1 MKRLRPLLGL
11 ALSLVLLWLL
21 FRNVNTDELLASL
34 RSANYVAVV
43 PAVLVYFAGIGVRAV
58 RWGLFLAP
66 VARYSTPRLFVATVI
81 GFTVNNLM
89 PVRLG
94 EIARAILLR
103 GWGGTPPAA
112 TLGTILVERLFDGL
126 TLCAILGLAWP
137 WLPAGSWLRPAT
149 LLGGLVFGAVTA
161 GAALGAICPERL
173 LRLADWFSRPLSRP
187 RRERLLAICQSFFD
201 GLQILR
207 NGRVVASATALSL
220 LAWLSEAA
228 MYYIIMLGFGISAG
242 PSAALLGMAAANLG
256 TMVPSSPGFVG
267 TFDWPL
273 QSVLVGV
280 FGLDGDLAT
289 SFTLVV
295 HAALLAPVTV
305 LGLLFLWREGL
316 SLGQVGRSG
325 LAGPAVTPSTDSA
338 ARAL

>member
-1 MKRLRPLLGL
+1 MKWLRTLLGL

-21 FRNVNTDELLASL
+21 LRGVNTDELLASL
-34 RSANYVAVV
+34 RSANYVAVI
-43 PAVLVYFAGIGVRAV
+43 PAVLIYFAGVGVRAV
-58 RWGLFLAP
+58 RWRLFLAP
-66 VARYSTPRLFVATVI
+66 VARYSTPQLFVATII

-103 GWGGTPPAA
+103 RWGGTPPVA

-126 TLCAILGLAWP
+126 TLCVILALAGP
-137 WLPAGSWLRPAT
+137 WLPVGSWLRPAA
-149 LLGGLVFGAVTA
+149 LLGGLAFGAATICA
-161 GAALGAICPERL
+161 TLGAYCPERL
-173 LRLADWFSRPLSRP
+173 LRLAGWLSRPLSRP
-187 RRERLLAICQSFFD
+187 RRMRLLAICQSFFD

-207 NGRVVASATALSL
+207 NSRVVVGGAALSV

-228 MYYIIMLGFGISAG
+228 MYYLIMLGFGISAV
-242 PSAALLGMAAANLG
+242 PFAALLGMVAANLG
-256 TMVPSSPGFVG
+256 TMIPSSPGFVG

-295 HAALLAPVTV
+295 HASLLAPVTL

-325 LAGPAVTPSTDSA
+325 LAGPAATPSTDSA
-338 ARAL
+338 APAL

>member
-1 MKRLRPLLGL
+1 MKRLRPLLGF
-11 ALSLVLLWLL
+11 ALSLLLLWLL
-21 FRNVNTDELLASL
+21 LRNVNTDQLLGSL
-34 RSANYVAVV
+34 RSANYLAVI
-43 PAVLVYFAGIGVRAV
+43 PAVLVYFAGVGVRAV
-58 RWGLFLAP
+58 RWRLFLAP
-66 VARYSTPRLFVATVI
+66 VAQYSTPRLFVATVI

-126 TLCAILGLAWP
+126 TLCVILGLAWP
-137 WLPAGSWLRPAT
+137 WLPAGSWLRPAA
-149 LLGGLVFGAVTA
+149 LLGGLAFGAATV
-161 GAALGAICPERL
+161 GAALGACCPERL
-173 LRLADWFSRPLSRP
+173 LRFAGWLSRPLSRP
-187 RRERLLAICQSFFD
+187 RRARLLGICQSFFD

-207 NGRVVASATALSL
+207 NGRGVVSAAALSL

-228 MYYIIMLGFGISAG
+228 MYYLIMLGFGIGAV
-242 PSAALLGMAAANLG
+242 PAAALLGMVAANLG
-256 TMVPSSPGFVG
+256 TMIPSSPGFVG

-295 HAALLAPVTV
+295 HAALLVPVTL

-316 SLGQVGRSG
+316 SLGQVGRSS
-325 LAGPAVTPSTDSA
+325 PAEPAAAPSTDSA